1 MENTHSFYATLSANV
16 FLNDA
21 DFYFIYQCFERHYD
35 HKIKSASE
43 VGGWL
48 YGRKVH
54 RTPYA
59 DWKPTDEDRI
69 IDFTF
74 RQIDSVLKSLEMERS
89 EQSSRLNMMFHK
101 IAHEMSITQKLI
113 NENMSTYKVE
123 NIYVDVKKT
132 K

>member
-1 MENTHSFYATLSANV
+1 MENTHSFYATLTANV
-16 FLNDA
+16 FVSDE

-74 RQIDSVLKSLEMERS
+74 RQIDSILKSLEMERS
-89 EQSSRLNMMFHK
+89 EQASEINLRFHK
-101 IAHEMSITQKLI
+101 IISEMQIKQQTINKNITGWT
-113 NENMSTYKVE
+113 N
-123 NIYVDVKKT
+123 
-132 K
+132 